1 MFTVVLTSCNRH
13 DLLRKTLESLSTYID
28 SHPIKTIIIEDGE
41 VPKPHWLAEQN
52 FPNLGNIEWIQNDP
66 HMGQVKSLDKAYE
79 LVTTPFIFSC
89 EDDWEFYKTGFIESS
104 LKILEKYPNILQV
117 WIREQDD
124 TNGHPV
130 VKLPQF
136 DCKTMQNPW
145 GIWGGFSWN
154 PGLRRLSDYKALGQP
169 YSHFGQE
176 HLVSKAY
183 SDMGFHA
190 AITPK
195 GFVHHTGWTRGL
207 PKH

>member
-1 MFTVVLTSCNRH
+1 MNQDITLVITSCNRY
-13 DLLRKTLESLSTYID
+13 DLLAKTLESFYSVNKYPMKEVIVV
-28 SHPIKTIIIEDGE
+28 EDWDRE
-41 VPKPHWLAEQN
+41 
-52 FPNLGNIEWIQNDP
+52 
-66 HMGQVKSLDKAYE
+66 GQVKAIDKAYAR
-79 LVTTPFIFSC
+79 VKTPYIFHC
-89 EDDWEFYKTGFIESS
+89 EEDWFFYEGGFIEKS
-104 LKILEKYPNILQV
+104 LAILEKYPNILQV
-117 WIREQDD
+117 WIREHDD

-136 DCKTMQNPW
+136 DCETMQNPW

-195 GFVHHTGWTRGL
+195 GFVYHTGWSRGL